1 MGLPGRWQDPVEVTK
16 WRGWHHDT
24 VLGRLHESSW
34 LPPEH
39 LTTIDG
45 LPCTTIARTLFDLAG
60 DPLPWQRGHERGLAI
75 HELKTRSL
83 FNACLGRHGL
93 TIEQEAAVLAALGR
107 RGRPGSALIRHLLA
121 EFGPDH
127 TPTESSLEDLF
138 YEVVTDAGLERPD
151 KQVKL
156 GTDEA
161 FTGRVDF
168 VYRAAKL
175 VVEIDSAWH
184 DGPDDRERDRW
195 RDNDLHGEGWR
206 VLRFRYRDLV
216 THPERVVRAI
226 RTALRAAVA

>member
-1 MGLPGRWQDPVEVTK
+1 
-16 WRGWHHDT
+16 
-24 VLGRLHESSW
+24 
-34 LPPEH
+34 
-39 LTTIDG
+39 
-45 LPCTTIARTLFDLAG
+45 
-60 DPLPWQRGHERGLAI
+60 
-75 HELKTRSL
+75 
-83 FNACLGRHGL
+83 
-93 TIEQEAAVLAALGR
+93 
-107 RGRPGSALIRHLLA
+107 
-121 EFGPDH
+121 
-127 TPTESSLEDLF
+127 SSLEDLF